1 MKRDIPETS
10 LNPFDR
16 IKDALN
22 EWAGFMRDRQSG
34 GYPRASNF
42 ANERVQSSNTTDAY
56 YENVPDR
63 VIMLDRAIESLA
75 PMFKLIMHMEYMDRR
90 SKAIKAA
97 VIGISHQIYGQRLS
111 FMYEQLSF
119 QMFKD
124 NC

>member
-42 ANERVQSSNTTDAY
+42 ANERVQSSNTTDSY

-63 VIMLDRAIESLA
+63 VIALDRAIEGLA
-75 PMFKLIMHMEYMDRR
+75 PSFKRLLNLEYMDKRPVKT
-90 SKAIKAA
+90 KAHLLSIPRQ
-97 VIGISHQIYGQRLS
+97 VYYQRIGWI
-111 FMYEQLSF
+111 YEQLSF
-119 QMFKD
+119 TMWG
-124 NC
+124 

>member
-42 ANERVQSSNTTDAY
+42 ANERVQSSNTTDSY
-56 YENVPDR
+56 YENIPDR
-63 VIMLDRAIESLA
+63 VIALDRAIEAFA
-75 PMFKLIMHMEYMDRR
+75 PMFKLIMHMEYMDNRKKVV
-90 SKAIKAA
+90 KAKI
-97 VIGISHQIYGQRLS
+97 IGISHQIYGQRLT
-111 FMYEQLSF
+111 FMYEQLNHI
-119 QMFKD
+119 MFK
-124 NC
+124 